1 MSRLESILVILQV
14 HCQSKLKVGSWYFL
28 SSLQLPTLA
37 QRKVLD
43 KKSGWQSVLL
53 PETSNRCYFATLP
66 NLFGFPS
73 QGLHTGIY
81 IFSFWKI
88 PSNIKMLFAASSATW
103 FWFPRGQRGTQSSLV
118 CDKYFTFTFKLENVF
133 YCTYFVYVPVLYL
146 YCLLIKILFRDLHI
160 HWRC

>member
-1 MSRLESILVILQV
+1 MSTTQQFHLPLDLWGQKTEMSRLETILVISHV

-43 KKSGWQSVLL
+43 KKSGWRSVLL
-53 PETSNRCYFATLP
+53 PETSNRCYFATHP
-66 NLFGFPS
+66 NWSGFPS

-81 IFSFWKI
+81 LVSEKW
-88 PSNIKMLFAASSATW
+88 PQTSFAASSPTW

-133 YCTYFVYVPVLYL
+133 HCT
-146 YCLLIKILFRDLHI
+146 
-160 HWRC
+160 